1 MYYYID
7 EMEYLK
13 KCRRKENRSHGK
25 YTLGH
30 LAPQQATRRES
41 QKDAYCAVTGSS
53 AAHIDGE
60 VRVAKGRK
68 WRTRRAYNERR
79 RRITCR
85 RF

>member
-13 KCRRKENRSHGK
+13 KNVDGKKIAVMENTLWGTLHRCR
-25 YTLGH
+25 
-30 LAPQQATRRES
+30 QRES

-53 AAHIDGE
+53 AAHIDGG
-60 VRVAKGRK
+60 VRVAKGCK